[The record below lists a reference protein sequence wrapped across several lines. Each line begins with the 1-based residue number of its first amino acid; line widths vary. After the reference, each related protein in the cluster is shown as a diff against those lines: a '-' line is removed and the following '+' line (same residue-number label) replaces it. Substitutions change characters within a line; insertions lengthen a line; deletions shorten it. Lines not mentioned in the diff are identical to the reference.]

1 MANDISFDPVNGKV
15 NGIAKCIANGISNDV
30 SKGISNVIANEDG
43 YIIIYLLLVHKE
55 GIQFL

>member
-15 NGIAKCIANGISNDV
+15 NGIAKCIANGI